1 VRLGRPPAG
10 ERERRAWLQEVRVIA
25 ADRDRYQI
33 TDPNP
38 LGGEPSPGG
47 DSPRATDRQRQ
58 PCTTPTE
65 QNTQHADL
73 AIPLNGAASCGGR
86 ADVYW

>member
-38 LGGEPSPGG
+38 LGGEPSPQARLDHDRAQAAILRARQIAS
-47 DSPRATDRQRQ
+47 DSRAQRQ
-58 PCTTPTE
+58 PSRTPSTR
-65 QNTQHADL
+65 TSPSL
-73 AIPLNGAASCGGR
+73 
-86 ADVYW
+86 